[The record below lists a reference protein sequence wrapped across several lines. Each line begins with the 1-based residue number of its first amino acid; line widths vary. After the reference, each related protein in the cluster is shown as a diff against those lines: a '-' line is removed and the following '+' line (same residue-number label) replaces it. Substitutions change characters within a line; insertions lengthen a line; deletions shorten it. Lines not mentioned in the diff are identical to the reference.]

1 MSSSSSS
8 RRGHHSSHAR
18 QHSASTPAAPSTST
32 SSSHNYS
39 SSIGEYL
46 APFHTA
52 VSQGLS
58 STHGLSGTQ
67 HESTRLLADLAPHI
81 MRPRIVAA
89 AANASQ
95 SVTSAVSS
103 NALVGFLPIPL
114 SFKGQGFSLTQ
125 PARNLVRI
133 AHVLKNGPVNSHDLL
148 ALENSHQILADAAL
162 SISAGCADEEEQQ
175 SALALARTALGPS
188 SYDAEG
194 SGGGSGSTTGVSLL
208 RGFEATIPS
217 ARQARDRRRQ
227 ERARQGPRMGLK
239 QMGDRARGLLTDGD
253 GDVGDASFDSSY
265 ASPSRDAKRK
275 ERQALRHKA
284 KDIPLSEESL
294 LRQSR
299 EVTREKDDIDVRRR
313 LLHTEVAQVD
323 LKMAALQAVK
333 DGLTSDLLAL
343 KEEELELE
351 DEQAGIEEL
360 ITLQRHRKNM
370 PGQGGAVPAI
380 TSSSSSSSAHKHGKN
395 KPSHGG
401 AGGSSNAPNSSSS
414 GASLEGQAQKNALP
428 SSRRRK
434 GPMFLPGEHDELPSN
449 VAFMTLT
456 GHTAP
461 IAALDFSE
469 PYGALVSSGADGDST
484 TRVWDLSSGYEVGR
498 LRHDALVK
506 ALQVE
511 DELCITGGAD
521 ANINIWDL
529 RKVEDWETR
538 LEMKA
543 NGELPDWSPSGSFI
557 EGEQGAAAAAVG
569 DISIDDSS
577 ASIRQG
583 GDAKATPQRDEANPK
598 LLTLEGH
605 SKEVTAL
612 YFDDTCLVSGA
623 SDKTL
628 RQWDLNT
635 GQCVLTMDI
644 LWAISNPTA
653 SQALGISTPSPPSP
667 DFSAAV
673 SPTPSPRRP
682 GLHSRDTGTGIM
694 SSMNQSDWSGNFSY
708 PTPPYADGSWE
719 LYTDFVGSSAIQFW
733 GYALASG
740 SSDGAVRMWDM
751 RTGQSHRTL
760 LGHTAPVT
768 TLQFDETYVISGSLD
783 RSIRIWDLRTGSIA
797 ETIKYD
803 YPVTKLQFD
812 SRKIVVADGKNGVD
826 IFNRTTFQHS
836 TLDINGHTKPV
847 ERLRYMDRYAVTGGK
862 DAVVKVWAL

>member
-1 MSSSSSS
+1 MASWRASKDQ
-8 RRGHHSSHAR
+8 GAPAAGHAR
-18 QHSASTPAAPSTST
+18 QHSNSMPQPSTGPPAAT
-32 SSSHNYS
+32 SSNATASSSNTNYS
-39 SSIGEYL
+39 SAIGEYL
-46 APFHTA
+46 APFQTA
-52 VSQGLS
+52 VSQGFS
-58 STHGLSGTQ
+58 SSHGLSGAQ
-67 HESTRLLADLAPHI
+67 YESTRLLADLAPHI

-89 AANASQ
+89 ATSASN
-95 SVTSAVSS
+95 SVNSAVSS

-133 AHVLKNGPVNSHDLL
+133 AHVLKNGPVTSNDLL

-162 SISAGCADEEEQQ
+162 SVSAGYADQEEEQ
-175 SALALARTALGPS
+175 SALALTRARQASFGGDSPS
-188 SYDAEG
+188 SSSSFLESSD
-194 SGGGSGSTTGVSLL
+194 SQVSLL
-208 RGFEATIPS
+208 RGFEATTPS
-217 ARQARDRRRQ
+217 AKQARERRRK
-227 ERARQGPRMGLK
+227 ERARQGPRLGLK
-239 QMGDRARGLLTDGD
+239 QMGDRARGLLTDGAAD
-253 GDVGDASFDSSY
+253 LDSADASFDASY
-265 ASPSRDAKRK
+265 SSPSSRDTKRK
-275 ERQALRHKA
+275 ERQALRSKA

-294 LRQSR
+294 QRQSG
-299 EVTREKDDIDVRRR
+299 EVVKEKDDIDVRRR
-313 LLHTEVAQVD
+313 LLQTEVAQVE

-333 DGLTSDLLAL
+333 DGLTRDLLSL
-343 KEEELELE
+343 KEEELELD
-351 DEQAGIEEL
+351 DEQAGIQEL
-360 ITLQRHRKNM
+360 ISLQRHRKNM
-370 PGQGGAVPAI
+370 PGAGGAVP
-380 TSSSSSSSAHKHGKN
+380 SSSASASGHHNKHTKS
-395 KPSHGG
+395 KLSHSGG
-401 AGGSSNAPNSSSS
+401 HHDKSATS
-414 GASLEGQAQKNALP
+414 

-434 GPMFLPGEHDELPSN
+434 GPMFLPSEHDELPNN
-449 VAFMTLT
+449 VAFMTLS

-461 IAALDFSE
+461 ITALDFSE
-469 PYGALVSSGADGDST
+469 PYGALVSAGADGDST

-521 ANINIWDL
+521 ANIKIWDL

-538 LEMKA
+538 LEMRA
-543 NGELPDWSPSGSFI
+543 NGQWSPSGSGI
-557 EGEQGAAAAAVG
+557 IQADE
-569 DISIDDSS
+569 DPS
-577 ASIRQG
+577 ASADNLGGSSTDDGEGSVRQG
-583 GDAKATPQRDEANPK
+583 NGGESTPQRDESDPK
-598 LLTLEGH
+598 LMTLEGH

-612 YFDDTCLVSGA
+612 YFDDTCLVTGA

-644 LWAISNPTA
+644 LWAISNPSA

-667 DFSAAV
+667 DFSAS
-673 SPTPSPRRP
+673 SPMTSPRRP
-682 GLHSRDTGTGIM
+682 GLHSRDTGTGLM

-708 PTPPYADGSWE
+708 PTPPLSDGSWE

-783 RSIRIWDLRTGSIA
+783 KSIRIWDLRTGSIS

-812 SRKIVVADGKNGVD
+812 SRKIMVADGKNGIDV
-826 IFNRTTFQHS
+826 FNRTTFQHS
-836 TLDINGHTKPV
+836 TLEINGHTSPV
-847 ERLRYMDRYAVTGGK
+847 ERLRYMDRYAVSGGK

>member
-1 MSSSSSS
+1 MPPTTAPGSSNAAGSSGSNS
-8 RRGHHSSHAR
+8 G
-18 QHSASTPAAPSTST
+18 T
-32 SSSHNYS
+32 NYS
-39 SSIGEYL
+39 SAIGEYL

-58 STHGLSGTQ
+58 STHSLSGAQ
-67 HESTRLLADLAPHI
+67 HESSRILADLAPHI

-89 AANASQ
+89 AANASN

-103 NALVGFLPIPL
+103 NALIGFLPIPL
-114 SFKGQGFSLTQ
+114 SFKGQGMSLTQ

-133 AHVLKNGPVNSHDLL
+133 ANVIRNGPVTSHDLL

-162 SISAGCADEEEQQ
+162 SISAGYADEEEQQ
-175 SALALARTALGPS
+175 SAMALTRARQASSSLTA
-188 SYDAEG
+188 YDDQSA
-194 SGGGSGSTTGVSLL
+194 SASQVSLL

-217 ARQARDRRRQ
+217 AKQARSRRRR
-227 ERARQGPRMGLK
+227 ERAREGPRLGLK

-253 GDVGDASFDSSY
+253 VDSPDASFDASV
-265 ASPSRDAKRK
+265 ASPSRDARRK
-275 ERQALRHKA
+275 ERQAMRSKA

-294 LRQSR
+294 HRQSG
-299 EVTREKDDIDVRRR
+299 EVTKEKDDIDVRRR

-323 LKMAALQAVK
+323 LKIAALQAVK
-333 DGLTSDLLAL
+333 DSLVSDLLAL
-343 KEEELELE
+343 KEEELELD
-351 DEQAGIEEL
+351 DEQAGIQEL
-360 ITLQRHRKNM
+360 ISMQKHRRNM
-370 PGQGGAVPAI
+370 PGQGGEVKAH
-380 TSSSSSSSAHKHGKN
+380 SSAGGKHTKS
-395 KPSHGG
+395 KLSH
-401 AGGSSNAPNSSSS
+401 SSTNPTA
-414 GASLEGQAQKNALP
+414 AAEGHAQKNALQ

-434 GPMFLPGEHDELPSN
+434 GPMFLPSEHDELPSN

-461 IAALDFSE
+461 ITALDFSE
-469 PYGALVSSGADGDST
+469 PYGALVTAAADGDSS

-521 ANINIWDL
+521 ANVKIWDL

-543 NGELPDWSPSGSFI
+543 NGEEPYTPPRSANQPERS
-557 EGEQGAAAAAVG
+557 GEQDTDVDALTA
-569 DISIDDSS
+569 SS
-577 ASIRQG
+577 DNLRQG
-583 GDAKATPQRDEANPK
+583 GTVTPREDADPK
-598 LLTLEGH
+598 LMTLEGH

-612 YFDDTCLVSGA
+612 YFDDTCLVTGA

-667 DFSAAV
+667 DFSNAA

-682 GLHSRDTGTGIM
+682 GIHSRDTGTGLM
-694 SSMNQSDWSGNFSY
+694 TSMNQSDWSGNFSY

-768 TLQFDETYVISGSLD
+768 TLQFDESYVISGSLD

-812 SRKIVVADGKNGVD
+812 SRKIMVADGKNGVD
-826 IFNRTTFQHS
+826 VFNRTTFQHS
-836 TLDINGHTKPV
+836 TLEINGHTKPA